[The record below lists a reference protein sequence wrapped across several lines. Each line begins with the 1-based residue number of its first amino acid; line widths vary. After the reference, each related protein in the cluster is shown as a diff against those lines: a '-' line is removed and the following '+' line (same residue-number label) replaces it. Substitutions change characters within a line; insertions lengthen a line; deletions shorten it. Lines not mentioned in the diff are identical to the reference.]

1 MQCLTDH
8 WTRCVPGLTC
18 SGHTKVSNLPMRR
31 PCVFCLTLLILLGGR
46 LVVDD
51 GCRAQAASAQGIS
64 VAVVT
69 PAKAASRQQ
78 REARPAR
85 EAAQTITALLEE
97 LGVGSETMDEQAVA
111 GGGLGPCRV
120 VILPYNPT
128 LSHAIAAALAS
139 FVESGGKVLACYQ
152 LNAQL
157 GDALGFGNAKYVR
170 QERRGQFAEM
180 RFDAADIPGLPKSVR
195 QKSWNITLAE
205 PTGHNARVIGRWF
218 DDAGRAT
225 QYPAVLVSDRGAFL
239 SHVVL
244 RDDREGKK
252 RLLAALLGRLAPPL
266 WKRMAQRELEQADR
280 AGHCGSA
287 EEVAAYVEK
296 AAAGGGPQLARA
308 RQALGRAREQFAQ
321 GDYGEAVASAQ
332 TAHELLVESYL
343 RAADSPPSEGRAVWN
358 HSGLGAYPGDW
369 ERSMKLLAENGFN
382 LILPNMLWGGLAHYP
397 SDLLPPSATLRR
409 YGDQLEQCCRAAK
422 KYGIEVH
429 VWKVNYNL
437 YGAPKEFLEKIRRE
451 GRTQVD
457 AQGQP
462 SDWLCPSHPENQKLE
477 LESMLE
483 VARKYPVD
491 GLHFDYIRYP
501 DDAHC
506 YCDGCR
512 RRFEAQSGR
521 PVSDWPKECHSGARK
536 EEYREWRRRQI
547 TLLVAAVSHQ
557 ARQIRP
563 GLKLS
568 AAVFG
573 RYPDCRESVAQDWP
587 KWVKAGYLDFVC
599 PMDYT
604 TSDQQFIALVRNQMK
619 LLEGRVPLYPG
630 IGATANTSL
639 LSPDRVVGQIVR
651 ARGLGAAGFAIFNFD
666 ADTAASIVPV
676 VGFGAGARRAVPP
689 HKSP

>member
-1 MQCLTDH
+1 MPSL
-8 WTRCVPGLTC
+8 RPLY
-18 SGHTKVSNLPMRR
+18 VS
-31 PCVFCLTLLILLGGR
+31 CLTLLILLASR
-46 LVVDD
+46 PIVDD
-51 GCRAQAASAQGIS
+51 GYGAPAGSAQAVSI
-64 VAVVT
+64 VT
-69 PAKAASRQQ
+69 PAKVALRQKGEAKLV
-78 REARPAR
+78 RETT
-85 EAAQTITALLEE
+85 QTLTTLLAE
-97 LGVGSETMDEQAVA
+97 LAVGAETIDEQALA
-111 GGGLGPCRV
+111 DGGLGRCRV

-128 LSHAIAAALAS
+128 LRNEHVAALTK
-139 FVESGGKVLACYQ
+139 FIESGGKVLACYQ

-157 GDALGFGNAKYVR
+157 GEALGFGHAKYMR
-170 QERRGQFAEM
+170 QAHRGQFAEM
-180 RFDAADIPGLPKSVR
+180 RFDAADIHGLPKAVH
-195 QKSWNITLAE
+195 QKSWNITVAE

-225 QYPAVLVSDRGAFL
+225 EYPALLVSDRGAFF
-239 SHVVL
+239 SHIVL

-266 WKRMAQRELEQADR
+266 WKPIAQRELEQAGR
-280 AGHCGSA
+280 VGHCRSE
-287 EEVAAYVEK
+287 EEVAAYVK
-296 AAAGGGPQLARA
+296 KAAGGDPHIARA
-308 RQALGRAREQFAQ
+308 RQALQRARQQFAQ
-321 GDYGEAVASAQ
+321 GDYAETVESVE
-332 TAHELLVESYL
+332 TAHEMLVQSYL
-343 RAADSPPSEGRAVWN
+343 RAADSPRREARAVWN

-369 ERSMKLLAENGFN
+369 ERSMKLLAAGGIN
-382 LILPNMLWGGLAHYP
+382 LVLPNMLWGGLAHYP
-397 SDLLPPSATLRR
+397 SDLLPPSFAVRR

-429 VWKVNYNL
+429 VWKVHYNL
-437 YGAPKEFLEKIRRE
+437 YGASREFVEKMRRE
-451 GRTQVD
+451 GRTQVN
-457 AQGQP
+457 AEGQP

-501 DDAHC
+501 DGAHC

-512 RRFEAQSGR
+512 RRFETQSGR
-521 PVSDWPKECHSGARK
+521 PVSDWPKECLSGARK

-557 ARQIRP
+557 ARKIRP

-604 TSDQQFIALVRNQMK
+604 TNDQEFIALVRNQMK
-619 LLEGRVPLYPG
+619 LIEGRVPLYPG
-630 IGATANTSL
+630 IGATASNSL
-639 LSPDRVVGQIVR
+639 LAPDRVVGQIVHAR
-651 ARGLGAAGFAIFNFD
+651 ALGAAGFTIFNFD
-666 ADTAASIVPV
+666 ADTAASIVPA
-676 VGFGAGARRAVPP
+676 VGLGAGVHHAVPP
-689 HKSP
+689 HQSP